1 MRRNEGNQRS
11 FLARQAGGARNAEP
25 IVGISP
31 TEPSTCAEWA
41 DASTPDSA
49 FQTCIDQFE
58 IKDGNR
64 LRNTPR
70 ACAVAAFVRPRFRTV
85 LLGRHLA
92 IVHPLLV
99 AGLAAKPLLPGAGR
113 LD

>member
-1 MRRNEGNQRS
+1 MFMLRIRFDTFCTVPVS
-11 FLARQAGGARNAEP
+11 
-25 IVGISP
+25 
-31 TEPSTCAEWA
+31 
-41 DASTPDSA
+41 ASTPDSA

-85 LLGRHLA
+85 QVGRHLA
-92 IVHPLLV
+92 IVDPLLV
-99 AGLAAKPLLPGAGR
+99 ARLAAKPLLRGLGR
-113 LD
+113 LDVPSFALSGLSCCMGLRTRHERPRR